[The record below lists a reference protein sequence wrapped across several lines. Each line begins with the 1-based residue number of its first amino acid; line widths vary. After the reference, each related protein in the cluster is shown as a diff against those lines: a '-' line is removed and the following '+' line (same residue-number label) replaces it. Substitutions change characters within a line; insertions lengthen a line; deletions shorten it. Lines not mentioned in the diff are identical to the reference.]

1 MCCTFLHICVIFP
14 GWVADSSC
22 AQMLFL
28 LLQLLTHCNSLLRW
42 KIPTKLCSLVHTI
55 QLLEYAIPP
64 TVDALQQFADCP
76 AVSFIFVCYVTNAS
90 ANENA
95 NKLSWATNCKTLLRL
110 KLLKIPT
117 KTMQSA
123 GPECLFK
130 TLL

>member
-1 MCCTFLHICVIFP
+1 MCCAFLHICVIFP

-22 AQMLFL
+22 PDAVSTPPTVDA
-28 LLQLLTHCNSLLRW
+28 LQQFAALENT
-42 KIPTKLCSLVHTI
+42 TKLCSLVHTI